1 MRFTKCSIYCILLY
15 TMIYTYT
22 IYYISGAKND
32 LRFLMVI
39 CVSKTCFIL
48 YTINHVLH
56 SVHYILYSINMKRHA
71 LPGLLV
77 VSVKTSQNDPS
88 CVLQ

>member
-1 MRFTKCSIYCILLY
+1 
-15 TMIYTYT
+15 MIYTYT

-56 SVHYILYSINMKRHA
+56 SVHYILELCNESNITRYLTQYNDNANNVITNDE
-71 LPGLLV
+71 LV
-77 VSVKTSQNDPS
+77 VI
-88 CVLQ
+88 

>member
-1 MRFTKCSIYCILLY
+1 MPSVIDITREAHVTQLY
-15 TMIYTYT
+15 
-22 IYYISGAKND
+22 
-32 LRFLMVI
+32 
-39 CVSKTCFIL
+39 
-48 YTINHVLH
+48 
-56 SVHYILYSINMKRHA
+56 YILYSINMKRHA